1 MNELIQFLKS
11 LSDHDKLPAIV
22 IVLFFWIISKFISA
36 NDRKNSNVEA
46 KLEELKSDILHE
58 IEEKNNAIMLQIE
71 STKSCVVKIMYD
83 IGIST
88 DRRRRSVSVDDE
100 RRKG

>member
-36 NDRKNSNVEA
+36 NDKKSNNVEL
-46 KLEELKSDILHE
+46 KLEELKSEILHE
-58 IEEKNNAIMLQIE
+58 IEGKNNAIMMQIE

-83 IGIST
+83 IGINT
-88 DRRRRSVSVDDE
+88 DRRRRSVDVDND
-100 RRKG
+100 RRR

>member
-1 MNELIQFLKS
+1 MNDLIKT
-11 LSDHDKLPAIV
+11 LSDDDKLPAIV
-22 IVLFFWIISKFISA
+22 IVLFFLIISRFISA
-36 NDRKNSNVEA
+36 SNRKNSNVEA
-46 KLEELKSDILHE
+46 KLEELKSDILLE

-88 DRRRRSVSVDDE
+88 DRRRRSVSVDDD